1 MSMASEPPSLA
12 QTYMRGP
19 LVPHGHGKPL
29 SKEEL
34 DGLRTELAAIK
45 KEFGMV
51 EPERAFMDEKDV
63 EWRFG
68 GPPDYTIANLY
79 YLKGKTKNHPVGSL
93 EMIVENLVKTWEM
106 ERSHKLDPNK
116 HRSVD
121 PKVFKISSN
130 GGKKYNNDE
139 ANKVG
144 NYNVLLA
151 GVPAELYDGD
161 RISWD
166 QSHEKF
172 HSAFAA
178 FPWEVLEVFSPPPRV
193 SFSWRHWGHFTG
205 SYEGKEG
212 DGRLIEMYGFG
223 VAVVNDKLQLID
235 VDIYY
240 KPEPFIQALRGTAGS
255 CGTWQGADILG
266 EGATSHCPFVE
277 KQKRK
282 GFPAG
287 ECPVRKAKCESVKL

>member
-144 NYNVLLA
+144 TTMCCWRASLRSSMTVTGSL
-151 GVPAELYDGD
+151 GT
-161 RISWD
+161 
-166 QSHEKF
+166 SHMRN
-172 HSAFAA
+172 STA
-178 FPWEVLEVFSPPPRV
+178 PLPPSPGR
-193 SFSWRHWGHFTG
+193 SWRSSLPRLGCRSPGVTG
-205 SYEGKEG
+205 GTSLEATKE
-212 DGRLIEMYGFG
+212 
-223 VAVVNDKLQLID
+223 
-235 VDIYY
+235 
-240 KPEPFIQALRGTAGS
+240 
-255 CGTWQGADILG
+255 
-266 EGATSHCPFVE
+266 
-277 KQKRK
+277 RK
-282 GFPAG
+282 GMDG
-287 ECPVRKAKCESVKL
+287 SLKCTALVSQS